1 MLPKKRFTEEYDM
14 KRILPLALGGA
25 MLLSLSVPAM
35 ATNATKNAWVNYSN
49 VKIVA
54 DGAPIVPRAGG
65 DSGAAVE
72 PFVWNGTTYLPL
84 RAAAAAL
91 GITVDWD
98 GATSTIS
105 LTSGGKRIA
114 PVGTPV
120 THNKNQTI
128 SIEYNDIKVTLD
140 GKPVELK
147 DATGKTVEPFTYNG
161 TTYLPVRAVAD
172 LLGVS
177 VKWVEETKDV
187 TNEETNEVTKKYTQ
201 TIYLGEAKKF
211 KLAQKTYG
219 GDKNFVRYTYDEDGC
234 ELTYEDG
241 YTIDGVESC
250 DRIVHTY
257 NNQHQKVKTVYE
269 FDGAV
274 SSTSTY
280 TYDAKGQLVSEKS
293 FQPDSPDSGEIRYT
307 YDSKGNRVKET
318 SLYNN
323 EVNWVDTYTYDSKD
337 NRIKTVG
344 TNGEGVV
351 VQTETYAYNSDG
363 KLTKYTLEGDGFRNT
378 ETNTYDKNGYL
389 IKNVLEYGG
398 NTGPREV
405 HTTVYTNDAD
415 GNHIKANYSEK
426 YADGSGYSVVYTYT
440 YDKGNKMLTESRG
453 YYTTY
458 YTYDKYGN
466 LISEKT
472 VFTDSGTGYTLA
484 NYGYVAIKA

>member
-1 MLPKKRFTEEYDM
+1 M

-35 ATNATKNAWVNYSN
+35 ATNATKNAWVNYSD

-91 GITVDWD
+91 GITVGWD

-128 SIEYNDIKVTLD
+128 AIEYNDIKVTLD

-172 LLGVS
+172 LLGVD
-177 VKWVEETKDV
+177 VKWDGD
-187 TNEETNEVTKKYTQ
+187 TN
-201 TIYLGEAKKF
+201 TIYLGEAKYF
-211 KLAQKTYG
+211 AQSKETYS
-219 GDKNFVRYTYDEDGC
+219 GDTYSVRYTYDEDGC
-234 ELTYEDG
+234 LLTYESR

-250 DRIVHTY
+250 DRTVNTY
-257 NNQHQKVKTVYE
+257 NSQHQLVKSVDE
-269 FDGAV
+269 SDGVV
-274 SSTSTY
+274 STTTY
-280 TYDAKGQLVSEKS
+280 TYDAKGQLVSEKTI
-293 FQPDSPDSGEIRYT
+293 DSDGEFEMKYAYDSNGNLVKSTWLNNDTVSWIDTYT
-307 YDSKGNRVKET
+307 YDSKGNQIKAVG
-318 SLYNN
+318 S
-323 EVNWVDTYTYDSKD
+323 DS
-337 NRIKTVG
+337 
-344 TNGEGVV
+344 EGVV
-351 VQTETYAYNSDG
+351 LTETYAYDSNG
-363 KLTKYTLEGDGFRNT
+363 NLTKYTSDTDGYLST
-378 ETNTYDKNGYL
+378 ETYTYDKNGYL
-389 IKNVLEYGG
+389 IKIVEESSDGVY
-398 NTGPREV
+398 
-405 HTTVYTNDAD
+405 TTVYTNDAD
-415 GNHIKANYSEK
+415 GNHLEVNYSEK
-426 YADGSGYSVVYTYT
+426 YADGSGFTTVTTYT
-440 YDKGNKMLTESRG
+440 YDKGNKMLTETSN

-466 LISEKT
+466 LVSEKT
-472 VFTDSGTGYTLA
+472 IFTELGEESTTY
-484 NYGYVAIKA
+484 YEYVAIKA

>member
-1 MLPKKRFTEEYDM
+1 M

-49 VKIVA
+49 VTIVA

-65 DSGAAVE
+65 DSGTAVE

-91 GITVDWD
+91 GITVGWD

-128 SIEYNDIKVTLD
+128 AIEYNDIKVTLD

-147 DATGKTVEPFTYNG
+147 DAAGKTIEPFTYNG
-161 TTYLPVRAVAD
+161 TTYLPVRAVAN
-172 LLGVS
+172 LLGVD
-177 VKWVEETKDV
+177 VKWDGDTS
-187 TNEETNEVTKKYTQ
+187 
-201 TIYLGEAKKF
+201 TIYLGEAKYFELSKV
-211 KLAQKTYG
+211 TYS
-219 GDKNFVRYTYDEDGC
+219 GDTDSVRYTYDEDGC
-234 ELTYEDG
+234 LLTYESR

-250 DRIVHTY
+250 ERTVNTY
-257 NNQHQKVKTVYE
+257 NSQHQLVKMVE
-269 FDGAV
+269 ENDGAV
-274 SSTSTY
+274 SATTTY
-280 TYDAKGQLVSEKS
+280 TYDAKGQLVSEK
-293 FQPDSPDSGEIRYT
+293 FLSPDSSDISEGRYT
-307 YDSKGNRVKET
+307 YDSKGNCVKT
-318 SLYNN
+318 TWLNN
-323 EVNWVDTYTYDSKD
+323 DTVTWINIYAYDSKGNMTKSVETD
-337 NRIKTVG
+337 
-344 TNGEGVV
+344 GEGVV
-351 VQTETYAYNSDG
+351 ALTETYAYDSNG
-363 KLTKYTLEGDGFRNT
+363 NLTKYTLKDDSAVNT
-378 ETNTYDKNGYL
+378 ETYTYDKNGYL

-415 GNHIKANYSEK
+415 GNCIKETYSEK

-440 YDKGNKMLTESRG
+440 YDKGNKKLTETSN

-472 VFTDSGTGYTLA
+472 VFTDFGEENTTY
-484 NYGYVAIKA
+484 YEYVAIKA

>member
-1 MLPKKRFTEEYDM
+1 M

-35 ATNATKNAWVNYSN
+35 ATNATKSAWVNYSD
-49 VKIVA
+49 VTIVA

-91 GITVDWD
+91 GITVGWD

-105 LTSGGKRIA
+105 LTSGGERIV

-147 DATGKTVEPFTYNG
+147 DAAGKTVEPFTYKG
-161 TTYLPVRAVAD
+161 TTYLPVRAVAN
-172 LLGVS
+172 LLGVD
-177 VKWVEETKDV
+177 VKWDGDTS
-187 TNEETNEVTKKYTQ
+187 
-201 TIYLGEAKKF
+201 TIYLGEAKYF
-211 KLAQKTYG
+211 AQSQASSEYGDSTY
-219 GDKNFVRYTYDEDGC
+219 VERYTYDEDGC
-234 ELTYEDG
+234 ELTYE
-241 YTIDGVESC
+241 VL
-250 DRIVHTY
+250 HTY
-257 NNQHQKVKTVYE
+257 DDGHESRSRTVNTYNSQHQLVKSVDEY
-269 FDGAV
+269 DGSV
-274 SSTSTY
+274 NSTTTY
-280 TYDAKGQLVSEKS
+280 TYDAKGQLVSEITN
-293 FQPDSPDSGEIRYT
+293 DSDSEYGVKYT
-307 YDSKGNRVKET
+307 YDSKGNMTKSVET
-318 SLYNN
+318 
-323 EVNWVDTYTYDSKD
+323 D
-337 NRIKTVG
+337 
-344 TNGEGVV
+344 GEGVV
-351 VQTETYAYNSDG
+351 ALTETYAYDSDG
-363 KLTKYTLEGDGFRNT
+363 NLTKYTSTDKSATNT
-378 ETNTYDKNGYL
+378 ETYTYDKNGYL

-415 GNHIKANYSEK
+415 GNCIKENYSEK

-440 YDKGNKMLTESRG
+440 YDKGNKKLTETSN

-472 VFTDSGTGYTLA
+472 VFTDFGEENTTY
-484 NYGYVAIKA
+484 YEYVAIKA

>member
-1 MLPKKRFTEEYDM
+1 M

-35 ATNATKNAWVNYSN
+35 ATNATKNAWVNYSD

-65 DSGAAVE
+65 DSGTAVE

-91 GITVDWD
+91 GITVGWD

-161 TTYLPVRAVAD
+161 TTYLPVRAVAN
-172 LLGVS
+172 LLGVD
-177 VKWVEETKDV
+177 VKWDAATS
-187 TNEETNEVTKKYTQ
+187 

-307 YDSKGNRVKET
+307 YDSKGNLVKST
-318 SLYNN
+318 WLNN
-323 EVNWVDTYTYDSKD
+323 DTVTWIDTYTYDSKG
-337 NRIKTVG
+337 NQIKAVG
-344 TNGEGVV
+344 SDSEGVV
-351 VQTETYAYNSDG
+351 LTETYAYNSDG
-363 KLTKYTLEGDGFRNT
+363 NLTKYTSDSDGYLST
-378 ETNTYDKNGYL
+378 ETYTYDKNGYL
-389 IKNVLEYGG
+389 IKMVEEYGVG
-398 NTGPREV
+398 TSSKEV
-405 HTTVYTNDAD
+405 YTTVYTNDAD
-415 GNHIKANYSEK
+415 GNHLEVNYSEK
-426 YADGSGYSVVYTYT
+426 YADGSGFTTVTTYT
-440 YDKGNKMLTESRG
+440 YDKGNKMLTESGG
-453 YYTTY
+453 YFTTY

-466 LISEKT
+466 LISEKLVYNDSSKVET
-472 VFTDSGTGYTLA
+472 VSTTY
-484 NYGYVAIKA
+484 YEYVAIKA

>member
-1 MLPKKRFTEEYDM
+1 M

-35 ATNATKNAWVNYSN
+35 ATNATKNAWVNYSD

-91 GITVDWD
+91 GITVGWD

-128 SIEYNDIKVTLD
+128 AIEYNDIKVTLD

-147 DATGKTVEPFTYNG
+147 DATGKTIEPFTYNG

-172 LLGVS
+172 LLGVD
-177 VKWVEETKDV
+177 VKWDGD
-187 TNEETNEVTKKYTQ
+187 TN
-201 TIYLGEAKKF
+201 TIYLGEAKYF
-211 KLAQKTYG
+211 AQSKVTYSDG
-219 GDKNFVRYTYDEDGC
+219 TRVVHTYDEDGC
-234 ELTYEDG
+234 LLTYESR
-241 YTIDGVESC
+241 YTIDDVESC
-250 DRIVHTY
+250 DRTVNTY
-257 NNQHQKVKTVYE
+257 NSQHQKVKSVDEY
-269 FDGAV
+269 DGVV
-274 SSTSTY
+274 SSTTTY
-280 TYDAKGQLVSEKS
+280 TYNAKGQLVSEKTDYS
-293 FQPDSPDSGEIRYT
+293 DSGVSEVQYTRDASGNCIKKIELSDGELAWCTTST
-307 YDSKGNRVKET
+307 YDAKGNLIKSVET
-318 SLYNN
+318 
-323 EVNWVDTYTYDSKD
+323 DS
-337 NRIKTVG
+337 
-344 TNGEGVV
+344 EGVV

-415 GNHIKANYSEK
+415 GNHIKTNYSEK

-440 YDKGNKMLTESRG
+440 YDKGNKMLTESAS

-458 YTYDKYGN
+458 YTYDNYGN
-466 LISEKT
+466 LISEET
-472 VFTDSGTGYTLA
+472 VFPDSGTGYTLA
-484 NYGYVAIKA
+484 AYEYVAIKA

>member
-1 MLPKKRFTEEYDM
+1 M

-35 ATNATKNAWVNYSN
+35 ATNATKNAWVNYSD

-91 GITVDWD
+91 GITVGWD

-147 DATGKTVEPFTYNG
+147 DATGKTVEPFTYKG

-172 LLGVS
+172 LLGVD
-177 VKWVEETKDV
+177 VKWDGD
-187 TNEETNEVTKKYTQ
+187 TN
-201 TIYLGEAKKF
+201 TIYLGEAKYFVQSKE
-211 KLAQKTYG
+211 TYS
-219 GDKNFVRYTYDEDGC
+219 GDTYSVRYTYDEDGC
-234 ELTYEDG
+234 LLTYESR

-250 DRIVHTY
+250 DRTVNTY
-257 NNQHQKVKTVYE
+257 NSQHQLVKSVDEYDGTV
-269 FDGAV
+269 
-274 SSTSTY
+274 STTTY
-280 TYDAKGQLVSEKS
+280 TYNAKGQLVSEKLN
-293 FQPDSPDSGEIRYT
+293 DSDSEYETQYT
-307 YDSKGNRVKET
+307 YDASGNCIKETQLYDGTLAWCTTFTYDAKGNPIKE
-318 SLYNN
+318 
-323 EVNWVDTYTYDSKD
+323 
-337 NRIKTVG
+337 VG
-344 TNGEGVV
+344 TDGDGVA
-351 VQTETYAYNSDG
+351 QTETYAYNSDG
-363 KLTKYTLEGDGFRNT
+363 NLTKYTWEGVGFLNT
-378 ETNTYDKNGYL
+378 TTYTYDKNGYL
-389 IKNVLEYGG
+389 TKMVEEYGVG
-398 NTGPREV
+398 TGSKEV
-405 HTTVYTNDAD
+405 YTTVYTNDAD
-415 GNHIKANYSEK
+415 GNHLEVNYSEK
-426 YADGSGYSVVYTYT
+426 YADGSGFTTVTTYT
-440 YDKGNKMLTESRG
+440 YDKGNKMLTETSN

-466 LISEKT
+466 LISEKL
-472 VFTDSGTGYTLA
+472 VYNDSGKVETVSTTY
-484 NYGYVAIKA
+484 YEYVAIKA

>member
-1 MLPKKRFTEEYDM
+1 M

-35 ATNATKNAWVNYSN
+35 ATNATKNAWVNYSD

-65 DSGAAVE
+65 DSGTAVE

-91 GITVDWD
+91 GITVGWD

-128 SIEYNDIKVTLD
+128 AIEYNDIKVTLD

-147 DATGKTVEPFTYNG
+147 DAAGKTVEPFTYNG

-177 VKWVEETKDV
+177 VKWDGA
-187 TNEETNEVTKKYTQ
+187 TN
-201 TIYLGEAKKF
+201 TIYLGEAKYFVQSKE
-211 KLAQKTYG
+211 TYS
-219 GDKNFVRYTYDEDGC
+219 GDTYSVRYTYDEDGC
-234 ELTYEDG
+234 LLTYESR

-250 DRIVHTY
+250 ERTVNTY
-257 NNQHQKVKTVYE
+257 NSQHQLVKSVDESDGTVS
-269 FDGAV
+269 A
-274 SSTSTY
+274 TTTY
-280 TYDAKGQLVSEKS
+280 TYDAKGQLVSEKTN
-293 FQPDSPDSGEIRYT
+293 DSDGEYGAKYT
-307 YDSKGNRVKET
+307 YDSKGNCVKT
-318 SLYNN
+318 TWLNN
-323 EVNWVDTYTYDSKD
+323 DTVTWINIYAYDSKGNMTKSVETD
-337 NRIKTVG
+337 
-344 TNGEGVV
+344 GEGVV
-351 VQTETYAYNSDG
+351 VLTETYAYDSNG
-363 KLTKYTLEGDGFRNT
+363 NLTKYTSADKSATDT

-398 NTGPREV
+398 NSGPREV

-415 GNHIKANYSEK
+415 GNHLEVNYSEK
-426 YADGSGYSVVYTYT
+426 YADGSGYTVVYTYT
-440 YDKGNKMLTESRG
+440 YDKGNKMLTETSN

-472 VFTDSGTGYTLA
+472 VFTDFGEETTT
-484 NYGYVAIKA
+484 NYEYVAIKA